1 MNKQQRQKL
10 IRTSGPI
17 LSVLLHV
24 LVIYVMIHLVVA
36 STSSVTPDLETKLAQ
51 DEQIDLDQIKELE
64 PLEPIQEMTDAL
76 TEESDMPPLLE
87 DVAQQ
92 LADVQPDT
100 SSLMNE
106 LPAMLT
112 ADSPLSFKALGG
124 DAQSM
129 GALEG
134 RYGKR
139 AKENGLLGSYF
150 NSVDFTGPALMRID
164 ETLNKNWGENSPWPG
179 RIRSDLFSVIW
190 TGRIVPR
197 RSGHYTLYLRSDDA
211 ARLWI
216 NGKVVLD
223 QFTEHKEQ
231 EDRIELEML
240 AGLSYD
246 VKYAFC
252 DVFVHAVSVLEWSSQ
267 DAGIERQ
274 LIPVDCLW
282 ADGISTRELLKWNE
296 SQGGRYVNRTKM
308 RNPALLDNEPFSH
321 IVDYRKVI
329 AENDVGYLERIQVP
343 DLVQDFKS
351 FKAGHTPSQFKLPSG
366 RDETPAPRA
375 TAKENDD
382 VEITIF

>member
-1 MNKQQRQKL
+1 MNKQFRQKL
-10 IRTSGPI
+10 IRSGGPL

-24 LVIYVMIHLVVA
+24 LVIYAMIHFVVY

-64 PLEPIQEMTDAL
+64 PLEPLQDVNEAL
-76 TEESDMPPLLE
+76 TDDSDVPPLLE

-92 LADVQPDT
+92 LAEVQPD
-100 SSLMNE
+100 SASLLDE
-106 LPAMLT
+106 LPTMLS
-112 ADSPLSFKALGG
+112 ADSPLTFKALGG
-124 DAQSM
+124 DSQSM

-134 RYGKR
+134 RYGAR
-139 AKENGLLGSYF
+139 AKQNGLLGSYY
-150 NSVDFTGPALMRID
+150 NSVDFTGPVLMRID

-179 RIRSDLFSVIW
+179 KIRSDLFSVIW

-216 NGKVVLD
+216 NDKLVLD

-231 EDRIELEML
+231 EDRIEIELL
-240 AGLSYD
+240 AGISYD

-252 DVFVHAVSVLEWSSQ
+252 DVFVHAVSVLEWSSE
-267 DAGIERQ
+267 DAGIQKQ
-274 LIPVDCLW
+274 LVPVDCLW
-282 ADGISTRELLKWNE
+282 ADGISTRELLKWNGQ
-296 SQGGRYVNRTKM
+296 QGGRFVNRSKM
-308 RNPALLDNEPFSH
+308 RNPALLGNEPFSH
-321 IVDYRKVI
+321 LVDYKKVI
-329 AENDVGYLERIQVP
+329 AESDVGYLERIQVP
-343 DLVQDFKS
+343 ELVQDFKS
-351 FKAGHTPSQFKLPSG
+351 FKAGHVPSQFKLPSG

-375 TAKENDD
+375 TSKEDED